1 MNMIIACVNCYK
13 HHTVH
18 YGLNECPECGKE
30 LFLIDT
36 REDDIENIASMMNDA
51 RDNDTIRKEVNNF
64 KQESNMTIEQE
75 VEEEANRLFDL
86 RQRKDHPDR
95 LFRSA
100 CQSSR
105 PLCTDAGASKT
116 LTRLGQRVI
125 VVKEL
130 L

>member
-1 MNMIIACVNCYK
+1 MIIACVNCYK

-86 RQRKDHPDR
+86 RQRKDHPEAAGSDYV
-95 LFRSA
+95 S
-100 CQSSR
+100 CME
-105 PLCTDAGASKT
+105 DA
-116 LTRLGQRVI
+116 
-125 VVKEL
+125 EL
-130 L
+130 EIADKYLEAKAEKDEEDFWDSI